1 MLPVVLP
8 LVSACPVDAPL
19 LPPPIQQTPISFW
32 LEGDETLAD
41 RKGLLSITSVARS
54 LHTVCSQKFGMLD
67 QLTASFAQ
75 VAAGN
80 IATGSSA
87 GAAGLGLA

>member
-19 LPPPIQQTPISFW
+19 LPPPIQQKAISFR
-32 LEGDETLAD
+32 LEDGETVAD
-41 RKGLLSITSVARS
+41 RKGLLSLTSVARS
-54 LHTVCSQKFGMLD
+54 LHTVCIQKFGRLD
-67 QLTASFAQ
+67 QLTAGFAQ

-80 IATGSSA
+80 IAAGSSA